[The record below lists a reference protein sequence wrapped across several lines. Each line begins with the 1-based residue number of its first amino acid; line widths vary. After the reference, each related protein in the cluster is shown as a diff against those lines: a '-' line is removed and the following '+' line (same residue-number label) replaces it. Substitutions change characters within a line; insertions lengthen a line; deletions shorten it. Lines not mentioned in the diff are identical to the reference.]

1 MQEAKRNGF
10 NPWIGKIPWRSKWQ
24 STSVI
29 LPGKSPWAEEPVHGA
44 MEIFRIYLFPI
55 ISTFFDMLSKKG
67 KKKTL
72 ECQENELPLSEIKI
86 IPDHISNLKVP
97 LFLSNH

>member
-1 MQEAKRNGF
+1 
-10 NPWIGKIPWRSKWQ
+10 
-24 STSVI
+24 
-29 LPGKSPWAEEPVHGA
+29 
-44 MEIFRIYLFPI
+44 MEIFKIYVFPS

-67 KKKTL
+67 RKKTL